1 MIKNTDYGIGLL
13 TFVLGFPSGSVVKE
27 SSCNTGDAGDFRS
40 IPGSEDSL
48 EKGMATHSWYSCLG
62 NPMDRGAWWATV
74 HRVKRL
80 RHCKKSDTIEATEH
94 AHTHTFILLLIS
106 CDLHFFL

>member
-1 MIKNTDYGIGLL
+1 MELDCLPLFWASQVAQWLKNPPATQEMQETSVRSLGQKIPWRREWQPTPGILAFGIPWTEEPGGLQ
-13 TFVLGFPSGSVVKE
+13 
-27 SSCNTGDAGDFRS
+27 S
-40 IPGSEDSL
+40 IEL
-48 EKGMATHSWYSCLG
+48 E
-62 NPMDRGAWWATV
+62 
-74 HRVKRL
+74 RL